1 MKLKIG
7 PGAYVT
13 AAFIGPGTVTTCTL
27 AGANFG
33 FVLVWALVFATLST
47 ILLQDMAARLGAG
60 AQRGL
65 GEALMQSLPSGPV
78 RIIIAALV
86 FIAIAIG
93 NAAYEAGN
101 LVGGAFGAESMLGP
115 DRLARHWY
123 VLAIAVTALPALIF
137 GRYKSLERLLIG
149 LVLIMGLAFFGR
161 ALLTRPNLLAMLN
174 GLIPRIPEGG
184 TLTAIALIGTTV
196 VPYNL
201 FLHAAAARRRWTPDQ
216 VADARA
222 DTIVSIGL
230 GGLVSLLILA
240 TAASALFSS
249 QLEVTNAADMAR
261 SLEPVAG
268 PWARYLLGLGLL
280 AAGLTSAITA
290 PLAAG
295 YAVSEILPGLN
306 STARRRATKL
316 TSITILGIGAL
327 VGTLGIKPI
336 LLILTAQAANG
347 LLLPLMAAFLLYVMN
362 KQNLVGKHANSNLA
376 NLMGASVVMITFGLG
391 LRGILRTLGLW
402 P

>member
-33 FVLVWALVFATLST
+33 FALVWALVFATLST

-101 LVGGAFGAESMLGP
+101 LVGGALGAESMLGP

-149 LVLIMGLAFFGR
+149 LVLVMSLAFFGT

-362 KQNLVGKHANSNLA
+362 KQILVGKHANSNLA

-391 LRGILRTLGLW
+391 LRGILRALGLW

>member
-1 MKLKIG
+1 VKLKIG

-65 GEALMQSLPSGPV
+65 GEALMETLPSGPV
-78 RIIIAALV
+78 RVAVAALV
-86 FIAIAIG
+86 FVAIAIG

-101 LVGGAFGAESMLGP
+101 LVGGALGAEAILGP
-115 DRLARHWY
+115 DLLTRHWY
-123 VLAIAVTALPALIF
+123 VLAIALAALPALIL
-137 GRYKSLERLLIG
+137 GRYKTLERLLIS
-149 LVLIMGLAFFGR
+149 LVVIMSLAFLGT
-161 ALLTRPNLLAMLN
+161 ALLTRPNLFAMLS
-174 GLIPRIPEGG
+174 GLVPRIPEGG

-216 VADARA
+216 IGDART
-222 DTIVSIGL
+222 DTILSIGL

-261 SLEPVAG
+261 ALEPVAG

-295 YAVSEILPGLN
+295 YAVSEILPHKDP
-306 STARRRATKL
+306 SHRRRVTKL
-316 TSITILGIGAL
+316 TSLAILGIGVL
-327 VGTLGIKPI
+327 VGTLGIKPL

-347 LLLPLMAAFLLYVMN
+347 VLLPVMAAFLLYVMN
-362 KQNLVGKHANSNLA
+362 QQALVGRYANSKRA
-376 NLMGASVVMITFGLG
+376 NLLGAAVVIVSVGLG
-391 LRGILRTLGLW
+391 LRGLMTALGLW